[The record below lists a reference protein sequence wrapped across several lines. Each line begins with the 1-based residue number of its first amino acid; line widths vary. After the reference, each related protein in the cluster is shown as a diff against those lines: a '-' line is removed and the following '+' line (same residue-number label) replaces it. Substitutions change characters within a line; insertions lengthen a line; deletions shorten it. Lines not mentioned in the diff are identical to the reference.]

1 MKDLGLQEHNKSV
14 YYGEGWVGSGK
25 IINSIDPSSDE
36 VIATVQQGNLED
48 YENCVQH
55 AIRAQKKW
63 QLVPAPQRG
72 EIVRQIG
79 EELRKHKDS
88 LGKLISL
95 EMGKI
100 EVEGLGEVQEFIDM
114 CDYAA
119 GLSRMIS
126 GSVFPSERPGHT
138 LQELWNPLGLVGV
151 ITAFNFPN
159 AVYGWNAT
167 LALICGNAVLWKGAS
182 STSLVT
188 IATSKII
195 ARVLERNNLP
205 GAICSNTGGDAAI
218 GEVMSKDRRIP
229 LVSFTGSTQVGAKVA
244 VNLAQRFGR
253 PILELGGNNAIII
266 MEDANLDLA
275 LRAVTF
281 GCVGTAGQR
290 CTTCRRILIHE
301 KVYDEFVSRLV
312 NVYKQIKIGPALEK
326 GTICGPLHTK
336 SAVQAYEEAIKSIKQ
351 QGGKILIGGNVLQ
364 RKGNFVEPTLVEI
377 AHDAPI
383 VHVET
388 FAPIAYIIKIRN
400 IDEAIQINNEVP
412 QGLSS
417 SLFTEN
423 PKYIH
428 KWQGPE
434 GSDCGIVN
442 INVPTNGAEIGGA
455 FGGEKEGFGREAGSD
470 SWKQYMRRS
479 TCTSNYSNELP
490 LAQGIKFE

>member
-1 MKDLGLQEHNKSV
+1 M
-14 YYGEGWVGSGK
+14 
-25 IINSIDPSSDE
+25 DPSTDE

-48 YENCVQH
+48 YEKCVQN
-55 AIRAQKKW
+55 ALRAQKKW
-63 QLVPAPQRG
+63 QHVPAPQRG
-72 EIVRQIG
+72 DIVRQIG
-79 EELRKHKDS
+79 EELRKNKDS

-100 EVEGLGEVQEFIDM
+100 EAEGLGEVQEFIDM

-167 LALICGNAVLWKGAS
+167 LALICGNAVLWKGAT

-195 ARVLERNNLP
+195 ARVLERNKLP
-205 GAICSNTGGDAAI
+205 GAICSNTGGDSSI
-218 GEVMSKDRRIP
+218 GEAMSKDRRIP
-229 LVSFTGSTQVGAKVA
+229 LVSFTGSTKVGSSVA
-244 VNLAQRFGR
+244 VNLAQRFGK
-253 PILELGGNNAIII
+253 PILELGGNNAIVV

-290 CTTCRRILIHE
+290 CTTCRRIILHE
-301 KVYDEFVSRLV
+301 KIYDDFVSKLV
-312 NVYKQIKIGPALEK
+312 NVYKQVKIGPSLEK

-336 SAVQAYEEAIKSIKQ
+336 AAVRDYEAAIQSIKQ

-364 RKGNFVEPTLVEI
+364 REGNFVEPTLVEI

-383 VHVET
+383 VHTET
-388 FAPIAYIIKIRN
+388 FAPIAYIIKVRN
-400 IDEAIQINNEVP
+400 IEEAIQYNNEVP

-442 INVPTNGAEIGGA
+442 VNVPTNGAEIGGA